1 MNQRIEKTAF
11 ALINN
16 RNAEGTELWVSL
28 YDILFD
34 YRALLLDHGVLQK
47 SVGAVLAAY
56 NPGKHYDAVE
66 LAAAV
71 ARLRLAAEIG

>member
-1 MNQRIEKTAF
+1 MNQRIEKSAH

-16 RNAEGTELWVSL
+16 RDAEGTELWVSL

-34 YRALLLDHGVLQK
+34 YRALLLDYRVLQG
-47 SVGAVLAAY
+47 SVASVVEAY